1 MEETNELL
9 RQILERLTDSTK
21 LVLTIEE
28 AATRMG
34 VSRPVMSNLVHT
46 KGFPSFNVGRRV
58 YIYAKGLEEWVRDQ
72 AGSMA
77 Q

>member
-28 AATRMG
+28 AAKRLG
-34 VSRPVMSNLVHT
+34 VSRPVMSNLVHRE
-46 KGFPSFNVGRRV
+46 GFPAFNVGRRV
-58 YIYAKGLEEWVRDQ
+58 YIYAKGLEDWVRQQ
-72 AGSMA
+72 AGGA
-77 Q
+77 VQ